1 MRSSLAR
8 RKERRNRA
16 RVSLSEHTIIV
27 LAVLDECPYYT
38 SLPSRHL
45 RSRILP
51 WTFSPAVPT
60 VLRDPAFFLPR
71 RIVESSLLFIF
82 LFPLCFSFSLVFFVP
97 RARPSRGAKVCPS
110 IIIAPSCHSLPSLCR
125 FVEVCDAT
133 RICGGLRWPG

>member
-8 RKERRNRA
+8 RKERRNAR

-60 VLRDPAFFLPR
+60 VLRDPS
-71 RIVESSLLFIF
+71 SSLAVSWNRASSSSSSSLSAS
-82 LFPLCFSFSLVFFVP
+82 LSLSSFSCPALVRFSRRKSLSFHYYCPILPLTSFFMP
-97 RARPSRGAKVCPS
+97 LRR
-110 IIIAPSCHSLPSLCR
+110 SL
-125 FVEVCDAT
+125 CDAT